1 MEVNNPSFSYF
12 AEGDVLKYDNKL
24 SRSEQQQWK
33 NAFLS
38 SNYGIRPVAGI
49 PHPVFEKRYKNQ
61 KGSTG
66 GKYFYIA
73 PFEMVDIITCIIEEK
88 EPETVMEEIDF
99 VFNTSDNPNRVS
111 LSTIR
116 YIYRLYRDYKLDY
129 WLKHQRD
136 YIDNMGLRFKYPMQ
150 HYLYE
155 YQVNKTRFS
164 IYEKK
169 NGVHVK
175 NNGELVLLV
184 NTGDNDLN
192 KVIVDDFIDYFK
204 VGGY

>member
-1 MEVNNPSFSYF
+1 M
-12 AEGDVLKYDNKL
+12 KYDNKL
-24 SRSEQQQWK
+24 SRSEKQQWK

-38 SNYGIRPVAGI
+38 SNYGIRPVDGV

-61 KGSTG
+61 KASTG

-73 PFEMVDIITCIIEEK
+73 PFEMVDIITAIIEDK

-99 VFNTSDNPNRVS
+99 VFNTPNKKRVH

-129 WLKHQRD
+129 WIKHQRN
-136 YIDNMGLRFKYPMQ
+136 YIDNMGLVFKYPMQ

-155 YQVNKTRFS
+155 HQVNKTRFS

-169 NGVHVK
+169 DGVHVK
-175 NNGELVLLV
+175 NNGDLILLV

-192 KVIVDDFIDYFK
+192 KVIVNDFLDYFEND
-204 VGGY
+204 GGYE